1 MSQQVR
7 LRVRPGEKVR
17 FPGRCV
23 ACGRPATER
32 QTLTKRRGQ
41 VSRRLD
47 VPLCADCA
55 RQWSRRSGEEERL
68 RRAAR
73 IAAVAVALLLFTL
86 IAVSLS
92 GLLPIGWVR
101 LPVAAGIALVGGWL
115 TLSALQRRAEA
126 AALPETRAV
135 REAARLDDFTW
146 RDMTLTF
153 ANEEI
158 AASVRAMN
166 EPESA
171 DGRALSAAVDEAS

>member
-1 MSQQVR
+1 MSQQVT

-17 FPGRCV
+17 FPGHCV

-55 RQWSRRSGEEERL
+55 RQWTRRSGEEERL
-68 RRAAR
+68 RRIAR
-73 IAAVAVALLLFTL
+73 IAAVAVALLLFAL
-86 IAVSLS
+86 AAVGLS
-92 GLLPIGWVR
+92 GLLPAWWLR
-101 LPVAAGIALVGGWL
+101 LPVAAGIALAGAWL
-115 TLSALQRRAEA
+115 ALSALRRRVEA

-135 REAARLDDFTW
+135 REAARIDEFTW

-153 ANEEI
+153 ANEQI
-158 AASVRAMN
+158 AAGVRAMN

-171 DGRALSAAVDEAS
+171 DGRAPSASIEKAS